1 MLPLS
6 NILKKQMV
14 NNISPQDFSFGKGSD
29 FLGNLRTSAVV
40 DVAHESRAAKHY
52 FHEKKSDKEPESS
65 KYS

>member
-1 MLPLS
+1 
-6 NILKKQMV
+6 MV
-14 NNISPQDFSFGKGSD
+14 NKISPQDFSFGKGSD